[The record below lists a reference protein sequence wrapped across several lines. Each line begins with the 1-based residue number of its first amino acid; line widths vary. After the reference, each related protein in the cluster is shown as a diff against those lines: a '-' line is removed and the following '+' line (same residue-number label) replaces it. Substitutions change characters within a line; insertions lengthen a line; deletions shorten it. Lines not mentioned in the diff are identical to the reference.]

1 MDFERKIVFLQ
12 KRKSQLN
19 AEKRTKMCSSSLHMG
34 RTSIHVSDYVYEDD
48 NDNDNT
54 MTDIYKEENTAI
66 IDSKTKLFELME
78 RLRIY
83 KSLEEKIRNEYQL
96 KLQEKDQCIA
106 ELKRQHL
113 LDIRQNT

>member
-34 RTSIHVSDYVYEDD
+34 RTSIHVSDYIYD

-54 MTDIYKEENTAI
+54 MIDIYKEENSAI

-83 KSLEEKIRNEYQL
+83 KSLEEKIRMN
-96 KLQEKDQCIA
+96 I
-106 ELKRQHL
+106 
-113 LDIRQNT
+113 N